1 MICEYFM
8 RASGTVLEGSRWMHH
23 MMHWFLEAI
32 HDAKVPESCPVN
44 ESLFRYRIHI
54 YVFLHIH
61 KMMIYVY
68 TQKMMIHDD
77 I

>member
-44 ESLFRYRIHI
+44 ESLLY
-54 YVFLHIH
+54 FL
-61 KMMIYVY
+61 Y
-68 TQKMMIHDD
+68 TQNDD
-77 I
+77 ICIYTKNDDS